1 MSKRTLASVKVGVLI
16 CLVIIGALVLYAHM
30 LKRELNND
38 VKNTLKEVAEQS
50 VKTIYNEVD
59 SEYNLI
65 RAMAHH
71 LTSYGEFDIE
81 RNVNTIK
88 EITGSYPFKRMGII
102 MPDGSAYTTDDIKMN
117 LKDRE
122 YYESVFQG
130 ETVLS
135 DRLSDKAGGA
145 GITVYATPIYEND
158 KVAAVLFA
166 TYSIESFRNLMS
178 VNTFDGEG
186 YSYIVNQNGNTVVDS
201 SHPTSFKGMKN
212 IFEAMMMAD
221 PENSECSRELKSSMN
236 NGDSGYIIFS
246 NKVDKYLYYTP
257 LGVNDW
263 YLMNVVPTSVAQ
275 RSVRIVMNVTY
286 ILCVIVA
293 GMSVLFM
300 LYLARSNK
308 KKREMFDRILYV
320 DQLTGGMSYT
330 KFSIEAKLSLMKND
344 KNAAYAVFDLDNF
357 KLIGEV
363 YGNDRG
369 DEILRYVYRII
380 EKCASSDSLYAR
392 RTADRFVL
400 LLYYDTRE
408 ELNERL
414 LNLCRT
420 LQKEQPDMEGGY
432 IIKPSIGVYLIENHN
447 EDIQRMQN
455 LASIARASIKHKY
468 DEFISYYKDIYRDT
482 MLYNKKLEN
491 QMEIADKNH
500 EFVPFFQPKYNTITQ
515 KITGAEALIRW
526 IKPDGTVVSPSV
538 FIPLAESNS
547 FVVKLDR
554 QMFEMVC
561 SRQKQLIDEGYKPVP
576 ISVNL
581 SRQVL
586 YDKTFIDIYEE
597 IMKKYGVTTDLVE
610 LEITES
616 ALFENQ
622 DEFKSIIDELHKR
635 GFKILMDDFGVGYSS
650 MMMLKSIHID
660 KMKLD
665 KSFVD
670 DYNDKRGS
678 KIIVSVIELA
688 RSLNIPVTAEG
699 VETGEQYEFFKK
711 LNCDSIQGYYFA
723 KPMPFE
729 EYRDRLS
736 EFKI

>member
-1 MSKRTLASVKVGVLI
+1 
-16 CLVIIGALVLYAHM
+16 
-30 LKRELNND
+30 
-38 VKNTLKEVAEQS
+38 
-50 VKTIYNEVD
+50 
-59 SEYNLI
+59 
-65 RAMAHH
+65 
-71 LTSYGEFDIE
+71 
-81 RNVNTIK
+81 
-88 EITGSYPFKRMGII
+88 
-102 MPDGSAYTTDDIKMN
+102 
-117 LKDRE
+117 
-122 YYESVFQG
+122 
-130 ETVLS
+130 
-135 DRLSDKAGGA
+135 
-145 GITVYATPIYEND
+145 
-158 KVAAVLFA
+158 
-166 TYSIESFRNLMS
+166 
-178 VNTFDGEG
+178 
-186 YSYIVNQNGNTVVDS
+186 
-201 SHPTSFKGMKN
+201 
-212 IFEAMMMAD
+212 
-221 PENSECSRELKSSMN
+221 
-236 NGDSGYIIFS
+236 
-246 NKVDKYLYYTP
+246 
-257 LGVNDW
+257 
-263 YLMNVVPTSVAQ
+263 
-275 RSVRIVMNVTY
+275 
-286 ILCVIVA
+286 
-293 GMSVLFM
+293 MSVLFM